1 MPLKLI
7 RVVERVLLA
16 IPLTFA
22 LLLLVFL
29 FVRLL
34 PGDPV
39 DIMMGQGGNVS
50 EAEIAAMRASL
61 GLDQPIHIQLKSFL
75 GQLARGD
82 LGLSLREGRP
92 VATVIKEALPATIEL
107 AGAALLLALLIGLPI
122 GVLSATKQN
131 SFIDRTAMGISFLGI
146 SMPAFWLG
154 IMAIIIFSVG
164 LGWTPVQGRLASG
177 MVTPDIT
184 GFYVLDGIL
193 TGNWALVRSALIH
206 LALPAATLGAE
217 LTAIIARVTRSSMLD
232 ALRQDYV
239 NAARARGAAEWV
251 VVIKHALRNAL
262 IPTVTVVGLQMGV
275 LLGGNMIVETV
286 FGWPGLGRLVV
297 GSIFSRDYAMVQG
310 AVMLYA
316 LTFLLANLL
325 VDLVYTQLNPK
336 LEL

>member
-1 MPLKLI
+1 MPLKFV

-16 IPLTFA
+16 VPLTLA

-50 EAEIAAMRASL
+50 EAEIAAMRAGL
-61 GLDQPIHIQLKSFL
+61 GLDQPLPIQLKAFL

-82 LGLSLREGRP
+82 LGESMREGRP
-92 VATVIKEALPATIEL
+92 VSTVIAEALPATIEL
-107 AGAALLLALLIGLPI
+107 AGAALLLALLVGLPI
-122 GVLSATKQN
+122 GVLSATRQN
-131 SFIDRTAMGISFLGI
+131 SFLDRFAMGFSFLGI

-154 IMAIIIFSVG
+154 IMGIIIFSVG

-177 MVTPDIT
+177 MVPPEIT
-184 GFYVLDGIL
+184 GFYVLDGLL
-193 TGNWALVRSALIH
+193 TGNWALVRSALLH

-232 ALRQDYV
+232 TLRQDYV
-239 NAARARGAAEWV
+239 NAARARGVAEWV

-286 FGWPGLGRLVV
+286 FSWPGLGRLVV
-297 GSIFSRDYAMVQG
+297 GSIFARDYAMVQG

-316 LTFLLANLL
+316 LTFLLANLA